1 MTEILMMTPTAQLQ
15 KIAKKREHHILP
27 QSENQI

>member
-1 MTEILMMTPTAQLQ
+1 MTEILIMTLTTQLR
-15 KIAKKREHHILP
+15 KIAKKERHILP